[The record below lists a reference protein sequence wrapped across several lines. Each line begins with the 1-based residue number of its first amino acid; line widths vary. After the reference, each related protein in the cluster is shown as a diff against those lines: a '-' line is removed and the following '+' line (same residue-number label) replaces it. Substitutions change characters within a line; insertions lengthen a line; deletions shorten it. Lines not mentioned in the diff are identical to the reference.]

1 MVERAEGRGDTLHIG
16 VLGRFE
22 VRRADRI
29 IEVGPLKQRCLL
41 ALLALRPNEVV
52 SREEIVD
59 VLWGQN
65 PPASCHNLVHT
76 YVSRLRKMLGAGPV
90 SSERGGYLL
99 TVATDQLDLLRFDR
113 LFDRREPD
121 ALEEA
126 LRLWRGPVLAD
137 LPDGLRQH
145 PVAVAAGSRRLAAAL
160 AYGDAAV
167 RLGQPEPAV
176 ELLRAV
182 GHTEPLHEGLHARIM
197 LAMAAS
203 GQQAA
208 ALRLFTTLRTRL
220 VDDLGIEPGTE
231 LSAAHLRVLR
241 QDVPRPPGEQG
252 PEPVGEHGGERMVP
266 AQLPT
271 DIHGFAGRVAHL
283 AELDAIVREGR
294 DIHGP
299 VVISAISGT
308 AGVGKTTLAVHWA
321 HRIRGQFPDGQL
333 YVNLRGYAPTP
344 PMRPMEA
351 LSRFLR
357 ALGVPPERV
366 PTDEDEAAGL
376 YRTLLAER
384 RVLVVL
390 DNAADADQVRRLLPG
405 SSGCLALV
413 TSRDRLAGLMATEGA
428 QLLSI
433 DVLNA
438 AEARTLLAGLLG
450 ADRVRLEREA
460 VDELSKACAYLPLAL
475 RIAAA
480 NLSTSPGSSVA
491 AYTRALRER
500 GRLNELAVDGDRRA
514 AVRGA
519 FDLSYSRLDA
529 TEQRMF
535 RLLGLVPG
543 GDFTAVV
550 AAALLDVPTGEARAV
565 LARLVRGSL
574 LHEHATGRYQFHDL
588 LREYAASRAVAEEHV
603 DARYAALTRCFDQML
618 WTAGS
623 AGEQV
628 YADAPRNF
636 PLADAPPV
644 AAEPIDSEP
653 AAVAWLDA
661 ERANLVAYAT
671 IADRRMQDY
680 SWRLADVLRGYFTKR
695 GHGPDGLTICHAALV
710 AATRVANKPAQAA
723 VHDVLGQIYY
733 NLSSY
738 ADAVTHYERAHALR
752 REGGDLRGEAHALH
766 SLGRVYSQLGHPATA
781 SEHHEQALEISRRI
795 GNPLG
800 EALALNYVGVTA
812 LSLGQ
817 IDKSVRYCGQAFALG
832 QELANDDIR
841 LRALHALA
849 LANWAA
855 GDLVTAR
862 EIHAEVLRLGTEN
875 GWLHVTAAARITLAE
890 ACCDAGDYAEATIQ
904 ARIGQQLSRELG
916 ERRHD
921 VGGLEILGTVS
932 LRTGS
937 PEAAIRYYTE
947 ALQVA
952 RTISFGYGETSVL
965 IGLAA
970 ARRAV
975 GQPVD
980 AISLCREA
988 LGVLKA
994 SGMRLLECAAMVEL
1008 AAAQLANGQPED
1020 AARQAE
1026 QALALAGERGQRL
1039 AAGRAHRVLGH
1050 IHEHNGDHARAAEH
1064 WHHAADLLTA
1074 SGTTEAHEMKAL
1086 LTS

>member
-1 MVERAEGRGDTLHIG
+1 MVERADGRADTLHIA

-22 VRRADRI
+22 VRRADRL

-59 VLWGQN
+59 VLWGEN

-99 TVATDQLDLLRFDR
+99 TVVTDQLDLLRFDR
-113 LFDRREPD
+113 LVDRREPA

-145 PVAVAAGSRRLAAAL
+145 PVAVAAGGRRLAAAL

-167 RLGQPEPAV
+167 RQGRPEPAV

-220 VDDLGIEPGTE
+220 VDELGIEPGTE
-231 LSAAHLRVLR
+231 LNAAHLRVLR
-241 QDVPRPPGEQG
+241 QDVPGAEPPQ
-252 PEPVGEHGGERMVP
+252 EPVSDHGGEHPVP

-294 DIHGP
+294 DNHGP

-321 HRIRGQFPDGQL
+321 HRIREQFPDGQL

-405 SSGCLALV
+405 SSSCLALV

-433 DVLNA
+433 DVLSA
-438 AEARTLLAGLLG
+438 GEARTLLAGLLG
-450 ADRVRLEREA
+450 TERVHLEREA
-460 VDELSKACAYLPLAL
+460 VDELAKACAYLPLAL

-480 NLSTSPGSSVA
+480 NLSTSPGTSVA
-491 AYTRALRER
+491 AYTQALRER

-550 AAALLDVPTGEARAV
+550 AAALLDIPTSSARAV

-574 LHEHATGRYQFHDL
+574 LHEHASGRYQFHDL
-588 LREYAASRAVAEEHV
+588 LREYAAGRAAAEEHV
-603 DARYAALTRCFDQML
+603 DDRYAALTRCFDQML
-618 WTAGS
+618 WTAGAAS
-623 AGEQV
+623 EQV
-628 YADAPRNF
+628 FEGAPRNF
-636 PLADAPPV
+636 PLAEAPPV
-644 AAEPIDSEP
+644 AGDPIDTEP

-671 IADRRMQDY
+671 SADRRMQDY
-680 SWRLADVLRGYFTKR
+680 SWRLADVLRGYFAKR

-723 VHDVLGQIYY
+723 VHDVLGQIHY
-733 NLSSY
+733 NLSNY
-738 ADAVTHYERAHALR
+738 ADAVTHHERALALHQHS
-752 REGGDLRGEAHALH
+752 GDQQGEAHALH

-781 SEHHEQALEISRRI
+781 SEHHEQALEINRRI
-795 GNPLG
+795 GNTRG

-812 LSLGQ
+812 LSLGR
-817 IDKSVRYCGQAFALG
+817 IDRSLRYCGQALALAR
-832 QELANDDIR
+832 ELANDDIR
-841 LRALHALA
+841 LRALHATA

-855 GDLVTAR
+855 GNLAVAR
-862 EIHAEVLRLGTEN
+862 EIHAEILQLCAEN
-875 GWLHVTAAARITLAE
+875 GWLHAIAATRITLAE
-890 ACCDAGDYAEATIQ
+890 ACCDAGDYAEATTQ
-904 ARIGQQLSRELG
+904 ARVGQQISRELG

-937 PEAAIRYYTE
+937 PEAAIRYYTQ
-947 ALQVA
+947 ALKLA
-952 RTISFGYGETSVL
+952 RTISFGYGEASVL

-975 GQPVD
+975 HQPAD

-988 LGVLKA
+988 LGVLEA
-994 SGMRLLECAAMVEL
+994 SGMRLLECAALVEL
-1008 AAAQLANGQPED
+1008 AAALLTLDQPAEALA
-1020 AARQAE
+1020 QASS
-1026 QALALAGERGQRL
+1026 ALALARERGQRL
-1039 AAGRAHRVLGH
+1039 AEGRAHRVLGH
-1050 IHEHNGDHARAAEH
+1050 VHTHDGDHAAAAAH
-1064 WHHAADLLTA
+1064 WNQAAILLA
-1074 SGTTEAHEMKAL
+1074 ACGTTEADEIKTL
-1086 LTS
+1086 LAG